1 MADLIEI
8 QKEIDKADLRKSI
21 EIADR
26 SKINKFLTQ
35 QPELFAP
42 EILKLVAY
50 YFFDPDRK
58 PLKVGPK
65 PKKKRSFLG
74 IDQIARMYYYLM
86 KHKEVAWCIL
96 NRDKEAFELVED
108 RHYLM
113 RTAIL
118 PRNGNIP
125 MRHEN
130 ERTRHYRTV
139 MT

>member
-65 PKKKRSFLG
+65 PKKEK
-74 IDQIARMYYYLM
+74 II
-86 KHKEVAWCIL
+86 
-96 NRDKEAFELVED
+96 
-108 RHYLM
+108 
-113 RTAIL
+113 
-118 PRNGNIP
+118 PRNRP
-125 MRHEN
+125 DRPDVLLPYE
-130 ERTRHYRTV
+130 T
-139 MT
+139 